1 MPAFPLANA
10 LPPRNIRRLRR
21 IQQRQLANANQVKEV
36 EPLVM
41 APPAKQPLVLVPLEK
56 PKLSVLQ
63 SYILR
68 KQAEKRA

>member
-10 LPPRNIRRLRR
+10 LPPRRLRR
-21 IQQRQLANANQVKEV
+21 IKRKGLANQVKEV
-36 EPLVM
+36 EPLVL
-41 APPAKQPLVLVPLEK
+41 APPANQPLEK